1 MKAIFVLLLLPLHL
15 FSQDLSGIWV
25 GTIATSQVQM
35 PFELAINQDMTGYS
49 MITFMYKGAE
59 KIAVKKINLNR
70 KDSVF
75 TISDDKLIY
84 NNFATKSRSIK
95 TFCELS
101 LTMVDS
107 HMVLSGPFHTRT
119 RDLRAGDDDL
129 ASGTITLQKQ
139 NNQAQTRLIHKLDT
153 LKLSNTLAFSNPTPA
168 FAASEKESSV
178 VAESGKKAAAVVEN
192 PVKDLAAVKAKQEPN
207 SENGKN
213 KETAVVAASEKEASV
228 VAESGKKAP
237 AVVENPVKDLAAVKA
252 KQEPNSENGKNKE
265 TAVVAASEKEASV
278 VAESGKK
285 APAVVENPVKD
296 LAAVK
301 VKQQVNSENGKN
313 KETAAV
319 AASEQEAPA
328 PSEKNL
334 SAVKVQQQVSS
345 EKGKNTIHT
354 VPKIIAAAADLSL
367 RATEVIRTI
376 DFKSDSLTLILYDN
390 GIVDGDTV
398 SVILNGEVIIP
409 KQGISEQAYRK
420 VIKIPP
426 GSGDSLQ
433 LVLYAENLGSIPPNS
448 GLLIIEDGSDRYE
461 VRFKGDMKNSSAV
474 RLRRKQ

>member
-1 MKAIFVLLLLPLHL
+1 MKAIFVLLLLPLQL

-25 GTIATSQVQM
+25 GTIATSEVQM

-59 KIAVKKINLNR
+59 KIAVKKINLIR

-101 LTMVDS
+101 IKMVDS

-119 RDLRAGDDDL
+119 RDLRAGDEDL

-139 NNQAQTRLIHKLDT
+139 NNQVQTRLIHRLDT
-153 LKLSNTLAFSNPTPA
+153 LKLSNTLAFSNPTP
-168 FAASEKESSV
+168 V
-178 VAESGKKAAAVVEN
+178 I
-192 PVKDLAAVKAKQEPN
+192 
-207 SENGKN
+207 
-213 KETAVVAASEKEASV
+213 KETTVVAASEKDASV

-237 AVVENPVKDLAAVKA
+237 AVVENPVKDLAAV
-252 KQEPNSENGKNKE
+252 N
-265 TAVVAASEKEASV
+265 
-278 VAESGKK
+278 
-285 APAVVENPVKD
+285 
-296 LAAVK
+296 
-301 VKQQVNSENGKN
+301 
-313 KETAAV
+313 
-319 AASEQEAPA
+319 
-328 PSEKNL
+328 
-334 SAVKVQQQVSS
+334 VQQQVSS
-345 EKGKNTIHT
+345 EKGKNAIPT
-354 VPKIIAAAADLSL
+354 VPKIIAAAANISL
-367 RATEVIRTI
+367 RTTEVIRTI
-376 DFKSDSLTLILYDN
+376 DFKSDSLTLTLYDN

-420 VIKIPP
+420 VIRIPP

-448 GLLIIEDGSDRYE
+448 GLLIIQDGSERYE
-461 VRFKGDMKNSSAV
+461 VRFKGDMKSSSAV
-474 RLRRKQ
+474 QLRRKQ

>member
-1 MKAIFVLLLLPLHL
+1 MKAIFVLLLLPLRL

-178 VAESGKKAAAVVEN
+178 VAESGKKAA
-192 PVKDLAAVKAKQEPN
+192 
-207 SENGKN
+207 
-213 KETAVVAASEKEASV
+213 
-228 VAESGKKAP
+228 

>member
-153 LKLSNTLAFSNPTPA
+153 LKLSNTLVFSNPTPA

-178 VAESGKKAAAVVEN
+178 VAESGKKAA
-192 PVKDLAAVKAKQEPN
+192 
-207 SENGKN
+207 
-213 KETAVVAASEKEASV
+213 
-228 VAESGKKAP
+228 

>member
-153 LKLSNTLAFSNPTPA
+153 LKLSNTLVFSNPAPVTA
-168 FAASEKESSV
+168 AVAASQKEGSV
-178 VAESGKKAAAVVEN
+178 LAESGKKAAAVVEN
-192 PVKDLAAVKAKQEPN
+192 PVKDLAAVKAKQEVN
-207 SENGKN
+207 SEKGKN
-213 KETAVVAASEKEASV
+213 EESQAVGASEKEASV
-228 VAESGKKAP
+228 A
-237 AVVENPVKDLAAVKA
+237 
-252 KQEPNSENGKNKE
+252 
-265 TAVVAASEKEASV
+265 
-278 VAESGKK
+278 AESGKK

-301 VKQQVNSENGKN
+301 VKQQVNSEKGKN
-313 KETAAV
+313 EESPVVAV
-319 AASEQEAPA
+319 SEQEVPA
-328 PSEKNL
+328 AVEKPVKDL
-334 SAVKVQQQVSS
+334 AAVKVQQQVSS
-345 EKGKNTIHT
+345 EKGKNDIPT
-354 VPKIIAAAADLSL
+354 VPKIIKAAADISL

>member
-168 FAASEKESSV
+168 FAASKKESSV

-213 KETAVVAASEKEASV
+213 KETAV
-228 VAESGKKAP
+228 
-237 AVVENPVKDLAAVKA
+237 
-252 KQEPNSENGKNKE
+252 
-265 TAVVAASEKEASV
+265 
-278 VAESGKK
+278 
-285 APAVVENPVKD
+285 
-296 LAAVK
+296 
-301 VKQQVNSENGKN
+301 
-313 KETAAV
+313 V